1 MKLQRVVVDLD
12 PSLVEEAKN
21 LVSEGRRAARRD
33 WPESLS
39 ELANAALN
47 REIESLRSQVR
58 RVVNR
63 GRARR
68 D

>member
-12 PSLVEEAKN
+12 PALVEEAKN
-21 LVSEGRRAARRD
+21 LVSEGRRAGRKD

-39 ELANAALN
+39 ELANEALN

-58 RVVNR
+58 RAVNKD
-63 GRARR
+63 GARR
-68 D
+68 S

>member
-12 PSLVEEAKN
+12 PRLVEGAKN
-21 LVSEGRRAARRD
+21 LVSEGRRAGRKD

-47 REIESLRSQVR
+47 REIEALRSQVR
-58 RVVNR
+58 RVVNKGGMRR
-63 GRARR
+63 G
-68 D
+68 